1 MTSTEMTTLLGLRLE
16 DTSEVNFTSAT
27 KLSALNVAQ
36 RKVANF
42 LNEHYL
48 TELEVTD
55 SVTTNSS
62 GITQGYVE
70 LGGGGTNQTANVPI
84 RNSIRNVEVAYSN
97 GAAIFAILIPFQDV
111 KKLENSYLSSG
122 SANPVA
128 YVWSGKL
135 YIKPMTDM
143 TSLVVYYLKEP
154 PDIASDANCTLNDS
168 LHDIVVDLAESE
180 LWRMDNNATR
190 SQGAK
195 DSAMNQ
201 IQALNAR
208 FEVEKPTEVGA

>member
-1 MTSTEMTTLLGLRLE
+1 MTTLLGLRLE
-16 DTSEVNFTSAT
+16 DTGEVNFSSAT

-36 RKVANF
+36 RKVASF

-48 TELEVTD
+48 TELEVRD
-55 SVTTNSS
+55 VVTVNPTGIAS
-62 GITQGYVE
+62 GFIT
-70 LGGGGTNQTANVPI
+70 LGGGSANQTSFVPV
-84 RNSIRNVEVAYSN
+84 RNSIRNIEITYS
-97 GAAIFAILIPFQDV
+97 GDAIFAILIPFKDV

-122 SANPVA
+122 SSNPVA
-128 YVWSGKL
+128 YVFGGRI
-135 YIKPMTDM
+135 YIRPMTGT
-143 TSLVVYYLKEP
+143 TSLIVYYLKEP
-154 PDIASDANCTLNDS
+154 PDIAGNANCTLNDS

-195 DSAMNQ
+195 ESAMNQ

-208 FEVEKPTEVGA
+208 FELEKPTEVGA